1 MHQRTIINR
10 MKKQSTGWEKIFLNH
25 ISDRELMSRI
35 YKEKLQL
42 NNKKPKLPNSKMG
55 KELN

>member
-1 MHQRTIINR
+1 
-10 MKKQSTGWEKIFLNH
+10 MKKQPTGWEKIFLNH
-25 ISDRELMSRI
+25 ISDRELMSRV